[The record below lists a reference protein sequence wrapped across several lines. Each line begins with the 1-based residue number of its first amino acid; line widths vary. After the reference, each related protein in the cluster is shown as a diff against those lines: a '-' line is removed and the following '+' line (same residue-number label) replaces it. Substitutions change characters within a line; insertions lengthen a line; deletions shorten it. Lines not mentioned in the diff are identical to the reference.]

1 MKKVPCLVYTVEEII
16 ANASRRVGENMA
28 AFCDDVKLMH
38 EYCDIVADIQRV
50 INSIENKCLRKEV
63 TGNLIGLCG
72 PSYYFIPE
80 VDECSRVPFCVIE
93 YPDGEQYGVEF
104 FA

>member
-16 ANASRRVGENMA
+16 ANASRRIGGNIE
-28 AFCDDVKLMH
+28 AFCDDVELLK
-38 EYCDIVADIQRV
+38 EYCDIVSGIRRV
-50 INSIENKCLRKEV
+50 IDSIENKCLRKNV
-63 TGNLIGLCG
+63 TVSLIGQTG
-72 PSYYFIPE
+72 YSYYFIPE
-80 VDECSRVPFCVIE
+80 VEDCFRLPFCVIE